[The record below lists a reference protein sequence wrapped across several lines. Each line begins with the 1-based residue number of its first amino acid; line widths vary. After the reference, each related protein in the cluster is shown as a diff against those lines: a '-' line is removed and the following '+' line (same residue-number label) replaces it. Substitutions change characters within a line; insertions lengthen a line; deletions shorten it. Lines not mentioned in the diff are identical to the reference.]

1 MILRKLRF
9 TTTLSFLLLITLMT
23 VSFAQMSSNT
33 MMAQASLERTHIVY
47 WRSLGGILGETQEEL
62 VRQFNES
69 QDEVFVEAQFQ
80 GNYEEIQ
87 RRYLA
92 ALAANDL
99 PDVLLMAGSRSLMFA
114 RDGVLQPLDQFID
127 GPNGL
132 DRDDFIVSLVSR
144 GEHEG
149 QQFMMPFAASTPML
163 YYNPDLL
170 SEAGFSEPPET
181 WEELFDMARQIH
193 EHFDGEILGF
203 ALDGHMGDNSWW
215 LQSHIW
221 SYGGEIAEEDFTPHV
236 DSEVIV
242 DVLSQWRDLIHV
254 DGAARLVPQAEGGA
268 RSAYVNGR
276 AAMIIASTAN
286 ITTFKA
292 ETDGR
297 FEPLAGFV
305 PAGPEGRH
313 IAAGASGLIMPV
325 GLSEERQEAAWKF
338 IRFMTSAES
347 NAYFAQRTGYLPYSH
362 SAVEEMQEFLS
373 ENPLWLVSADQLE
386 FGRHGT
392 KLQEASEAW
401 SHWLSALERVLVG
414 GENPQTVMPPT
425 QQEVLSALRNVDRV
439 LD

>member
-1 MILRKLRF
+1 MNTRF
-9 TTTLSFLLLITLMT
+9 VKQALIGALGLLMAFGSGAAL
-23 VSFAQMSSNT
+23 AQ
-33 MMAQASLERTHIVY
+33 QPVEIVY
-47 WRSLGGILGETQEEL
+47 WRSLGGVLGETQEEL
-62 VRQFNES
+62 VRQFNAS
-69 QDEVFVEAQFQ
+69 QDEVVVDAQFQ

-87 RRYLA
+87 RKYLA

-114 RDGVLQPLDQFID
+114 RDGVLEPLDRFID
-127 GPNGL
+127 APDGL
-132 DRDDFIVSLVSR
+132 DRSDFIESLVSR

-163 YYNPDLL
+163 YYNPDML
-170 SEAGFSEPPET
+170 EAAGFSGPPET
-181 WEELFDMARQIH
+181 WDELFTMAREIH
-193 EHFDGEILGF
+193 EHFDGQVLGF

-221 SYGGEIAEEDFTPHV
+221 SYGGDISEEDFTPHV
-236 DSEVIV
+236 DSDVIV
-242 DVLSQWRDLIHV
+242 DVLGQWRELIHV

-292 ETDGR
+292 ETAGR
-297 FEPLAGFV
+297 FEPLAGYV
-305 PAGPEGRH
+305 PRGPEGQF

-325 GLSEERQEAAWKF
+325 GLPPERQEAAWKF
-338 IRFMTSAES
+338 IRFMTSPES
-347 NAYFAQRTGYLPYSH
+347 NAYFAERTGYLPYTH
-362 SAVEEMQEFLS
+362 AAVENMQDFLA

-401 SHWLSALERVLVG
+401 SHWLDALERVLVG
-414 GENPQTVMPPT
+414 NQDPNTVLPRA
-425 QQEVLSALRNVDRV
+425 QQEILVALRTVDRV